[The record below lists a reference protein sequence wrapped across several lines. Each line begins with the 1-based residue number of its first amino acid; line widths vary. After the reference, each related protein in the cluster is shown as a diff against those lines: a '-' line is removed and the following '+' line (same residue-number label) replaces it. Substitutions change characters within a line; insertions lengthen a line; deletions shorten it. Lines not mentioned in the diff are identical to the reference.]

1 MSTTSG
7 LEGKSAPSSPRE
19 LPPPPTPPREA
30 AAHGM
35 GVFVCVFV
43 GRAFGR
49 KVTRSPVAAGEQGS
63 R

>member
-1 MSTTSG
+1 MTLFSQR
-7 LEGKSAPSSPRE
+7 ASS
-19 LPPPPTPPREA
+19 PPTPPREA